1 MVTTRPKDAYD
12 KEISEQTER
21 VITTETTA
29 QDKDPIDLYRSFQV
43 TRELRNAATAARKSL
58 SQEYPGKYLDL
69 IEKRLRKRGLSDESI
84 ETALLTVKKSL
95 RR

>member
-1 MVTTRPKDAYD
+1 MVVTRPKDAYN
-12 KEISEQTER
+12 KEISEQTEK
-21 VITTETTA
+21 VISLEITNENRT
-29 QDKDPIDLYRSFQV
+29 PIDLYRAFQV
-43 TRELRNAATAARKSL
+43 NRELRNAATAARKTL
-58 SQEYPGKYLDL
+58 SKEYPDKYLTL